1 MRKLLLFLVMLTIS
15 IVSFAQ
21 NSEPE
26 RAKPMTDTEI
36 VRKCAFLDVE
46 GKYYENVT
54 VTLKSNSTY
63 VYKVKVTVT
72 DASGSKVWNKTF
84 KNAFLYVF
92 SSGQIQVGKQNF
104 DQLVIS
110 KSSST
115 GDWIGIV
122 REKEGIYQNYKSQPK
137 LIGWL
142 LLSSLVIWL
151 NQTN

>member
-1 MRKLLLFLVMLTIS
+1 MKKVLLFLVMFMTCV
-15 IVSFAQ
+15 VSFAQ
-21 NSEPE
+21 SNDSEKI
-26 RAKPMTDTEI
+26 KPLLDTEI
-36 VRKCAFLDVE
+36 VRKCAILDIE

-54 VTLKSNSTY
+54 VTIKSNKPDY
-63 VYKVKVTVT
+63 VWIDKYKVKVTVT

-115 GDWIGIV
+115 GDWIGMV
-122 REKEGIYQNYKSQPK
+122 REKEGVY
-137 LIGWL
+137 
-142 LLSSLVIWL
+142 
-151 NQTN
+151 